1 MIRDLLAIITGLS
14 FAVGVVALGSCA
26 TKPSAPGGDYAAQRD
41 ADVAR
46 CLRFCEGETVRIIWY
61 ADGGQ
66 ECSCVGSETL
76 DR

>member
-1 MIRDLLAIITGLS
+1 MIRDLLAIITGLA
-14 FAVGVVALGSCA
+14 FAGGVVALGSCA
-26 TKPSAPGGDYAAQRD
+26 TKPGTPGGDYAAQRD